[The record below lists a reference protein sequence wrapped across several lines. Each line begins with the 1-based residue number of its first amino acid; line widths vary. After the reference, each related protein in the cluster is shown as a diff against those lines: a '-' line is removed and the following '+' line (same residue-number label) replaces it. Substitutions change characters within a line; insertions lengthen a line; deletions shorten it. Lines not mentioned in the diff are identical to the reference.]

1 VASRAQTLSRHHEED
16 GGHRSGRCR
25 PRAGAISFTGRDA
38 GCAHWRGRAGSAG
51 PIPKQSQARLARL
64 GRTKDGKGRGKGE
77 AGRVGLSFQLGFGP
91 LPNRN

>member
-64 GRTKDGKGRGKGE
+64 GCTKDGKREGERRGWPGRTQFP
-77 AGRVGLSFQLGFGP
+77 AGFWP
-91 LPNRN
+91 ITK